1 MSEGMEA
8 LKKRAP
14 MVGSMEGKHK
24 AAIINRV
31 RNTARSDRKA
41 GRAISRELSAAS
53 PTRAVASP
61 KMASGKVARIKSSM
75 ASKVTRLSPVISH
88 ISKAGHRKPLRLN
101 RAITCKFSRGPTP
114 FNKPRPLTGAVI
126 KTGSRA
132 VVQIQGPASTPQAQR
147 TPMMCAGPGV
157 QMGMA
162 MVGGLARNTGRVMSS
177 IDSKVNIGKCLI
189 AARTTSFQAATGIA
203 HKARVTSWFSRR
215 TGFA

>member
-61 KMASGKVARIKSSM
+61 KMASGKVAPIKSSM
-75 ASKVTRLSPVISH
+75 ASKVARLSPVIS
-88 ISKAGHRKPLRLN
+88 N

-114 FNKPRPLTGAVI
+114 FNKPRPLTGAAI

-177 IDSKVNIGKCLI
+177 TDSRGNIGKCLI
-189 AARTTSFQAATGIA
+189 AARTTSFRAAIGIA
-203 HKARVTSWFSRR
+203 HKARATSWFSRR